1 MKPVQLGKNSIRF
14 RKKKRMKFRRRNIP
28 AARAT
33 VGRSP
38 VIEIPLR
45 NLDVENVQHNNRKK
59 NTKHIHKSMNIKRR
73 KKRVRIRFLK
83 MTPVNETSK
92 RVKDHGKK
100 RVFFSLNHKKKHG
113 MRPFPCSRGVTS
125 PLMENPVKPAPIGVG
140 DHSKMPREK
149 KTLGNQRKVGSV
161 GWASIKKK
169 KTR

>member
-38 VIEIPLR
+38 VIEIPSR

-100 RVFFSLNHKKKHG
+100 RVFFSLNHKKKT
-113 MRPFPCSRGVTS
+113 RNAAVPLLERRDVTIDG
-125 PLMENPVKPAPIGVG
+125 KPSETRSHWRRRSFKNAE
-140 DHSKMPREK
+140 RK
-149 KTLGNQRKVGSV
+149 KN
-161 GWASIKKK
+161 
-169 KTR
+169 TR